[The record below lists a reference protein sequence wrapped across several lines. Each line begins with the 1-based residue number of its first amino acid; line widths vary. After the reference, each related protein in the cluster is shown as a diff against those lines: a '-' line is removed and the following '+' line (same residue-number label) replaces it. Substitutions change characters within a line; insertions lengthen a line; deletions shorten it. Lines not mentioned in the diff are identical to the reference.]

1 MKMSNI
7 KVEFVSYLVCVC
19 GGEHYKLLPV
29 SMATQ
34 CVDVKLDSSG
44 HSYMLFLSYQ
54 VIEEDGTQANSARV
68 GEVLV
73 KELLK
78 LREEFEV
85 VGDVRGKGLML
96 GVELVKNKVR

>member
-1 MKMSNI
+1 MC
-7 KVEFVSYLVCVC
+7 VCVGGG
-19 GGEHYKLLPV
+19 GGEHYQYHQFPWQLSMLMSDLTPVGTHFTHTLCVLL
-29 SMATQ
+29 
-34 CVDVKLDSSG
+34 
-44 HSYMLFLSYQ
+44 LFYQ

-96 GVELVKNKVR
+96 GVELVKSKVR

>member
-1 MKMSNI
+1 MLTSN
-7 KVEFVSYLVCVC
+7 LTPC
-19 GGEHYKLLPV
+19 
-29 SMATQ
+29 
-34 CVDVKLDSSG
+34 SG
-44 HSYMLFLSYQ
+44 HSHYSYMLFLSYQ

-96 GVELVKNKVR
+96 GVELVKSKVR

>member
-1 MKMSNI
+1 M
-7 KVEFVSYLVCVC
+7 V
-19 GGEHYKLLPV
+19 
-29 SMATQ
+29 TQ

-44 HSYMLFLSYQ
+44 HSHVLFLSYQ

-96 GVELVKNKVR
+96 GVELVKSKVR

>member
-1 MKMSNI
+1 M
-7 KVEFVSYLVCVC
+7 V
-19 GGEHYKLLPV
+19 
-29 SMATQ
+29 
-34 CVDVKLDSSG
+34 
-44 HSYMLFLSYQ
+44 
-54 VIEEDGTQANSARV
+54 EEDGTQANSARV

-96 GVELVKNKVR
+96 GVELVKSKVR

>member
-1 MKMSNI
+1 MC
-7 KVEFVSYLVCVC
+7 VCVC
-19 GGEHYKLLPV
+19 VCVVGEGSITSYHQFLWQLSVLMSSLTPV
-29 SMATQ
+29 GTRFTHT
-34 CVDVKLDSSG
+34 CVV
-44 HSYMLFLSYQ
+44 FSYQ

-96 GVELVKNKVR
+96 GVELVKSKVR